1 MKNQPNTKT
10 QPIEKRP
17 VDVVL
22 EEYNSFHT
30 NPTNRI
36 INYICIPLVSFG
48 ILAFVWSIPFPKLE
62 FLGKNQTFINWASFV
77 VAFALYYYLRLSPML
92 SYLMLFLLGVFSYV
106 IVSLE
111 HTFVLAQIG
120 LLLFVLGNIG
130 QLIGYK
136 KEGRRPVFAQ
146 DFKFMLIAPMWLF
159 SLILKRFKIRY

>member
-1 MKNQPNTKT
+1 MKNQSKTK
-10 QPIEKRP
+10 QPEIAKRP
-17 VDVVL
+17 VDVVMD
-22 EEYNSFHT
+22 EYASFHT

-36 INYICIPLVSFG
+36 MNYICIPLVSFG

-77 VAFALYYYLRLSPML
+77 VASALYYYLRLSPML

-120 LLLFVLGNIG
+120 LVLFVIGNIG

-136 KEGRRPVFAQ
+136 NEGRRPVFAQ
-146 DFKFMLIAPMWLF
+146 DFKFMLIAPMWLL

>member
-17 VDVVL
+17 VDLVL
-22 EEYNSFHT
+22 DEYASFHT
-30 NPTNRI
+30 NPANRI

-48 ILAFVWSIPFPKLE
+48 ILAFVWSIPFPHLE

-111 HTFVLAQIG
+111 HTFVLAQVG